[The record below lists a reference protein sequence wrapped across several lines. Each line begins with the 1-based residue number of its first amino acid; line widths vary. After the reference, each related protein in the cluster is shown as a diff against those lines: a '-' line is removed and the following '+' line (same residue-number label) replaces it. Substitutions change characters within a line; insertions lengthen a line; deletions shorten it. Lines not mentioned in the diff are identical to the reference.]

1 MNLKRYRSYKEIV
14 LIIFFLCSDS
24 TFSLLRSAIF
34 DIPFLIWKQQ
44 KFSHTILHTVNKC
57 ATSWENYRPIDGDQA
72 LKYGITWNIK
82 VRFFKKNANYLQYVI
97 LSTRISEYVYV
108 CSCYVV
114 ETLTIL
120 SEKSQAQKYQ
130 QKENS
135 STDR

>member
-14 LIIFFLCSDS
+14 LIIFLCSDS

-108 CSCYVV
+108 
-114 ETLTIL
+114 ETLTLTIL